1 MVDLS
6 VTSDGVAILVGVIVS
21 KLGAV
26 VFNVWDV
33 FSVTSDGVVIW
44 VGNVVG
50 TLDAVVFNTLVV
62 AAVEDVL
69 GSIVVCSP
77 FDDVVFVASEVVVFE
92 ASKVVVFVASKLI
105 ENI

>member
-1 MVDLS
+1 MIDLS

-33 FSVTSDGVVIW
+33 FSVMSDGVVIW
-44 VGNVVG
+44 GGNVVG
-50 TLDAVVFNTLVV
+50 TLDAVVFNTLV

-77 FDDVVFVASEVVVFE
+77 FDDVVFMASEVVVFG
-92 ASKVVVFVASKLI
+92 ASEVVVFVASKYI